1 MHNVYWKLDE
11 TLLNNPRTK
20 INQIGEFAIIIK
32 VLSLLPEATS
42 FPSGLKATE
51 LT

>member
-20 INQIGEFAIIIK
+20 NNVIGEFAIIIK